1 MARDLPRVS
10 RIGAG
15 MGGGTGNSRRHR
27 EWLREVTLVNSRKG
41 DSYFHAERSRNYEHQ
56 KG

>member
-27 EWLREVTLVNSRKG
+27 EWLREVTLVNSRKD